1 MKPPVT
7 CHLTEASSRERV
19 AGVNSGGEGGGMFL
33 GGNPVVRR
41 GSGGLMGG
49 EEAIRK
55 ARLRRGSGHRS
66 ARAVPQPPDVR
77 SVGPATALWRRLAA

>member
-19 AGVNSGGEGGGMFL
+19 AGVNSGGEGGGMFS
-33 GGNPVVRR
+33 GGHPVVRR

-55 ARLRRGSGHRS
+55 ARLRWGSGHRS
-66 ARAVPQPPDVR
+66 AVPQPPDVR